1 MALLL
6 LAILVFFLMS
16 PYALLLSQFSLPF
29 SMNGEDFFWAFK
41 NTLLEALGSSVLS
54 VILGCG
60 GGLGLLWLRRKL
72 TTKTY
77 SVLEIL
83 FLLPTV
89 LPSLFVVV
97 SCLGFFQPFP
107 YGKMGVILIQTV
119 INVGLVSVLFS
130 RLCLSKLSALGDLS
144 LIEGAGR
151 AQFLRVGVLSY
162 LGPDIF
168 YLFLYLFSMSMAS
181 FNVPLLVGGTSG
193 TTIEVLI
200 YENLVI
206 AHNWS
211 QAISLSLFQ
220 MVILGSL
227 GLWIRPSNFGFE
239 FKESHA
245 LLELAEWKWGLIF
258 PALACFVIL
267 VPPIFSLPSGL
278 LQLHF
283 IKVQWGD
290 LIRPALMSL
299 LLGLLTG
306 LILFLFLCGASIV
319 FLFKGWR
326 QFAMAYTPPSGI
338 LMGFSFFIL
347 ARWIDVGVFTQIVL
361 GLTLMFF
368 VSVYRLS
375 LATPLASLRGQ
386 IETASVLGANPF
398 ETFRSIVLPQIWQPL
413 TFATAIGAMWACGD
427 FALSSILSSEDFHLA
442 LMVKSLAGGYRL
454 DAAQALMW
462 LLYFVIMISF
472 VFWWR
477 LGDVFNRKFGR

>member
-1 MALLL
+1 MAFLL
-6 LAILVFFLMS
+6 LALLVLFLMS

-29 SMNGEDFFWAFK
+29 SLNREDFFWAFK
-41 NTLLEALGSSVLS
+41 NTILQSLGSSILG
-54 VILGCG
+54 VILGFG
-60 GGLGLLWLRRKL
+60 GGLGLLWIRRKIKA
-72 TTKTY
+72 KTY
-77 SVLEIL
+77 SVVEIL

-107 YGKMGVILIQTV
+107 YGKSGVVLVQTI

-130 RLCLSKLSALGDLS
+130 RLCLSKLGPLGDLA

-151 AQFLRVGVLSY
+151 GQFLRVGVLSY
-162 LGPDIF
+162 LWPDIF
-168 YLFLYLFSMSMAS
+168 YLFVYLFSISMAS
-181 FNVPLLVGGTSG
+181 FNVPLLVGGASG

-220 MVILGSL
+220 MVIIGSL
-227 GLWIRPSNFGFE
+227 GLLIRPSNVGFE
-239 FKESHA
+239 LKENHA
-245 LLELAEWKWGLIF
+245 LLELAEWRWGLIF
-258 PALACFVIL
+258 PALACFIIL

-278 LQLHF
+278 FQLQF
-283 IKVQWGD
+283 INVQWGD

-299 LLGLLTG
+299 VLGLLTG
-306 LILFLFLCGASIV
+306 LVLFVVLCGAGIV

-326 QFAMAYTPPSGI
+326 QFAMTYTPPSGI

-347 ARWIDVGVFTQIVL
+347 ARWIEFGVLTQIIL
-361 GLTLMFF
+361 GLTIMFF

-398 ETFRSIVLPQIWQPL
+398 EIFWSIVFPQILQPL
-413 TFATAIGAMWACGD
+413 TFASALGAMWACGD
-427 FALSSILSSEDFHLA
+427 FALSSIVSSEDFHLA

-454 DAAQALMW
+454 DAAQTLMW
-462 LLYFVIMISF
+462 LLYFVIAISF

-477 LGDVFNRKFGR
+477 LGDVLNRKFNR